1 MGFASHLGPWRLGTV
16 KDTTGTTAGSIS
28 NMGCTIVAQSTAITK
43 ATTTATN
50 VAVLPAGAQITNI
63 YVDVTEAF
71 DAGTGNTITIAK
83 GATTLAT
90 VGGASTTPVAAG
102 RASVT
107 TAGVATWVN
116 VGATDAIIT
125 AVFAGV
131 GTAATTG
138 IATIT
143 IEYVVRNSDGAQAP
157 TSQQV

>member
-16 KDTTGTTAGSIS
+16 KDTTGTTAGTIS
-28 NMGCTIVAQSTAITK
+28 NMGCTTVAQSGTITK
-43 ATTTATN
+43 STTSAAN
-50 VAVLPAGAQITNI
+50 VAVLPAGAQILNI

-71 DAGTGNTITIAK
+71 NAATGNTITVAK

-90 VGGASTTPVAAG
+90 VGGATTTPVAAG
-102 RASVT
+102 RATVT
-107 TAGVATWVN
+107 TAGVDTWVN
-116 VGATDAIIT
+116 VGTTDAIIT

-138 IATIT
+138 AATIT